1 MCNITL
7 NREDNLGM
15 RNSLLFQTGREG
27 YELEIKLAART
38 TKLRLVGFQIII
50 DLNLLLICMDWRS
63 DLSALPAYSAEL
75 LMARI
80 IKYFIRDNKYLII
93 IINNFIRDLISVFE
107 WINKYL
113 KRGEDGTFLIY
124 TKSKIYAVW
133 YGNH

>member
-7 NREDNLGM
+7 NHEDNLGM
-15 RNSLLFQTGREG
+15 RNSLLFQTGRER

-38 TKLRLVGFQIII
+38 TKLRLVGFQVII
-50 DLNLLLICMDWRS
+50 DLNLLLICLDWRG

-80 IKYFIRDNKYLII
+80 MKYFIRDNKYLII
-93 IINNFIRDLISVFE
+93 IINNFIRDLISAFE

-113 KRGEDGTFLIY
+113 KRGEDGTF
-124 TKSKIYAVW
+124 
-133 YGNH
+133 